1 MNTKIKEIAYRVK
14 LLDGDGWNTS
24 NLSRDVEKFANL
36 IINECID
43 VLHTEQDRL
52 DSIPGREMSA
62 QGMEL
67 AKMYINNHFMRHE
80 VK

>member
-14 LLDGDGWNTS
+14 LLDDDGWSTS

-43 VLHTEQDRL
+43 VLHAEQDRL

-67 AKMYINNHFMRHE
+67 AKMFINNHFMRHE